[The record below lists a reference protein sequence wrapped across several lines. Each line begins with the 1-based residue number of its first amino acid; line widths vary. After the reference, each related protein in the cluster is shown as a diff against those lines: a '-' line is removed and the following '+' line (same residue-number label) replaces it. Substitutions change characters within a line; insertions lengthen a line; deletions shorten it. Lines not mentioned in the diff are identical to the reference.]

1 MAEEENLSLAEI
13 IDIKEVIPSVLNNQV
28 SISNMAARA
37 AQGFGLREKR
47 LVMIGVSKINSKKP
61 LSSFNTVQSRTVRVT
76 AQEYAEVGNVSIDCS
91 YGELKDACENL
102 FNRYLRYKVT
112 TPRGIKER
120 KLRWIEDQTY
130 HHGLG
135 YVEFTFAQTVMPHL
149 ADLFKLFTKY
159 KLSQVEGLRNLFTWR
174 LLELLTS
181 MTNDEYVEEKIDI
194 PLDTLRYELEIP
206 DSYKYANIRERV
218 LEPAINELIKKDGW
232 EISWTP
238 KKKGR
243 AVASIHFTYRKTAQ
257 SDLFRD

>member
-135 YVEFTFAQTVMPHL
+135 YVVYWSF
-149 ADLFKLFTKY
+149 
-159 KLSQVEGLRNLFTWR
+159 LR
-174 LLELLTS
+174 
-181 MTNDEYVEEKIDI
+181 
-194 PLDTLRYELEIP
+194 P
-206 DSYKYANIRERV
+206 
-218 LEPAINELIKKDGW
+218 
-232 EISWTP
+232 
-238 KKKGR
+238 
-243 AVASIHFTYRKTAQ
+243 
-257 SDLFRD
+257 